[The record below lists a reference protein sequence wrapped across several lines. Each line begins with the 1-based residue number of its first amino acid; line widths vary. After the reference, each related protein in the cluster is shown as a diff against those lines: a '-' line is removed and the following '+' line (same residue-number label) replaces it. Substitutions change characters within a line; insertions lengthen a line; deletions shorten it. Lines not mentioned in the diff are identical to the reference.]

1 MRLDKYLKTARIL
14 KRREAAKE
22 LALQKRIQLNGRTA
36 KPSSEVEE
44 GDVICMEFGNRLLE
58 VRVLDTPKQASK
70 EKALLMFEV
79 LREEKKTMMR
89 RLNETRVLR
98 DPVHGYIHI
107 DLQVIWKLLDAPEF
121 QRLRRIHQL
130 GALWR
135 FTIPRNIPAFPTVWA
150 CMKSAGAF

>member
-44 GDVICMEFGNRLLE
+44 GDVICMEFGNRLSGSE
-58 VRVLDTPKQASK
+58 GARYAETGVQGKSASDVLKCCAK
-70 EKALLMFEV
+70 
-79 LREEKKTMMR
+79 RKKTMMR

-130 GALWR
+130 GGVMAVYHTAEHSQL
-135 FTIPRNIPAFPTVWA
+135 FPLSGRV
-150 CMKSAGAF
+150 

>member
-58 VRVLDTPKQASK
+58 VRVLDTSKQASK

-79 LREEKKTMMR
+79 LREEKK
-89 RLNETRVLR
+89 
-98 DPVHGYIHI
+98 DY
-107 DLQVIWKLLDAPEF
+107 DAPAE
-121 QRLRRIHQL
+121 
-130 GALWR
+130 
-135 FTIPRNIPAFPTVWA
+135 
-150 CMKSAGAF
+150 